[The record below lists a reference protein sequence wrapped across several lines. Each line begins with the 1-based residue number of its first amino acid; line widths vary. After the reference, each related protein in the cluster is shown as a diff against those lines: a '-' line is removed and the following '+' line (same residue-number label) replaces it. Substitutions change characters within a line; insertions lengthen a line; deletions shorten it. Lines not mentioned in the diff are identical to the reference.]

1 MSVRTWV
8 LGASD
13 PEMVEIEKL
22 LRECGESV
30 VYATID
36 GARVHPGNA
45 YRADWPEVD
54 GDLILVECG
63 FAPPDDGE
71 LSNLGTITRIDH
83 HRMGGPGFARHPQEF
98 LPASSL
104 GQVLEF
110 LARNKLVPGRCGPL
124 LLDHGEFSRPQP
136 FFYAGVW
143 QQDVAW
149 AGGSWYR
156 RTVPQEFVLT
166 AAADHCLESAYRGL
180 CPGVDPDALM
190 QWRVKTRAAFQ
201 GRHESEVLA
210 DVERAR
216 GLLREAVLE
225 WIHPSH
231 IEGWCETQGRAP
243 SQDEAEII
251 ASGKPGRLRMRRWAD
266 LRKAGYIPELPEA
279 AAREGIPFLAETT
292 DRDGRRKVVMQAAST
307 RLVVAFLD
315 GRIVEGLRGVY
326 GDPARGFA
334 GGYLD

>member
-1 MSVRTWV
+1 MSKRTWV

-13 PEMVEIEKL
+13 PEMAEIEKL
-22 LRECGESV
+22 VRECGESV

-83 HRMGGPGFARHPQEF
+83 HRMGDPGFARHPQEF

-110 LARNKLVPGRCGPL
+110 LARNGLVPGPCGTL
-124 LLDHGEFSRPQP
+124 VDHGEFWPTP
-136 FFYAGVW
+136 FFSYDAGEWQRAGGAW

-149 AGGSWYR
+149 SGGSWYR
-156 RTVPQEFVLT
+156 RIIPEELVLT

-190 QWRVKTRAAFQ
+190 AWRVKTRAAFQ
-201 GRHESEVLA
+201 GRSESELLA

-231 IEGWCETQGRAP
+231 I
-243 SQDEAEII
+243 
-251 ASGKPGRLRMRRWAD
+251 AD

-307 RLVVAFLD
+307 QLVAAFLD

-334 GGYLD
+334 GGYI

>member
-1 MSVRTWV
+1 MSKRTWV

-13 PEMVEIEKL
+13 PEMVKIETIL
-22 LRECGESV
+22 SEAREAV

-36 GARVHPGNA
+36 GTRVYPGNA

-54 GDLILVECG
+54 GHLLLVECG
-63 FAPPDDGE
+63 FASPSDE
-71 LSNLGTITRIDH
+71 ALSNIGEIIHIDH
-83 HRMGGPGFARHPQEF
+83 HREGDPGFACPPEEF

-110 LARNKLVPGRCGPL
+110 LARNGLVPGRCGT
-124 LLDHGEFSRPQP
+124 LLDYGELSARP
-136 FFYAGVW
+136 FFYAGEW
-143 QQDVAW
+143 QQDVCW
-149 AGGSWYR
+149 SGGSWYR
-156 RTVPQEFVLT
+156 RIIPQELVLT
-166 AAADHCLESAYRGL
+166 AAADHCLESAYRGF

-190 QWRVKTRAAFQ
+190 AWRVKTRAAFQ

-216 GLLREAVLE
+216 ELLREAVLE

-231 IEGWCETQGRAP
+231 IEGWCENQGRAP
-243 SQDEAEII
+243 TRDEAAII
-251 ASGKPGRLRMRRWAD
+251 ASGKPGRLRMRAWAD

-279 AAREGIPFLAETT
+279 AAREGIPVLAETT